1 MPIKKI
7 LIYPDERLKE
17 VSATVDEITDE
28 VRSDI
33 TDLVDTLKSS
43 PGVGLAA
50 PQINI
55 LKRIIAVNITDVYN
69 KSVEK
74 SSKFAKKNSC
84 HGLVILINPVITKM
98 DGEKIVREGCL
109 SVPDYTANVKRA
121 KIVTVTGLNPD
132 GESIEIETRG
142 FEAVCFQH
150 EIDHLDGLLF
160 LDRIVSTKHDLFRRK
175 GA

>member
-1 MPIKKI
+1 MAILKI
-7 LIYPDERLKE
+7 LIYPDERLKK
-17 VSATVDEITDE
+17 VSTKVQEITDKE
-28 VRSDI
+28 QSQ
-33 TDLVDTLKSS
+33 TADLVDTLKAS

-50 PQINI
+50 PQIDI
-55 LKRIIAVNITDVYN
+55 HKRIIAVDITEVFN

-98 DGEKIVREGCL
+98 SGEKIVREGCL
-109 SVPDYTANVKRA
+109 SVPEYTANVKRA
-121 KIVTVTGLNPD
+121 KMVTVTGLNTE
-132 GESIEIETRG
+132 GENIEIEAKG

-160 LDRIVSTKHDLFRRK
+160 LDRIESTKHDLFLRQR
-175 GA
+175 

>member
-7 LIYPDERLKE
+7 LIYPNEQLKKI
-17 VSATVDEITDE
+17 SSKVDDITDE

-33 TDLVDTLKSS
+33 TDLVDTLKDS

-55 LKRIIAVNITDVYN
+55 HKRIIAIDITEVFN

-74 SSKFAKKNSC
+74 SPKFAKKNSC
-84 HGLVILINPVITKM
+84 QGLMVLINPVITKM

-109 SVPDYTANVKRA
+109 SVPEYTANVKRA
-121 KIVTVTGLNPD
+121 KSVTVTGLNPD
-132 GESIEIETRG
+132 GENIEIEAKG

-160 LDRIVSTKHDLFRRK
+160 LDRIESTKTDLFRRR
-175 GA
+175 